1 MRYYY
6 LDTYAKSVMN
16 QKLEREIRA
25 KKIEILYQHGQT
37 AVIGMLLISVVA
49 AAFVY
54 YTVWPAGKSAE
65 LLLVWLIMFFLVS
78 TMRLYGITLFKNIED
93 AKSQIE
99 YWHAAYIAGIVI
111 SGCLWGL
118 FFLYL
123 IDFIDIEQQNFILFF
138 MIGMISAAVATYA
151 TSLIAFSVAALTVV
165 GPVIVYLLL
174 SDHTLSNYMGYML
187 IIYLVYLVIIA
198 RQLNKTLMTFIA
210 HEFNVTRLEQEK
222 RYAAM
227 INRELEEE
235 ILKRIHTEG
244 KLKEEKDKAE
254 ALADKLITISSK
266 DGLTGINNRRRFD
279 EYLVNEWNRLARTK
293 VPLSL
298 IICDVDSYKAYNDT
312 YGHLAGDDCLKSIA
326 HLLEHFARRAGDM
339 AARYGGEEFVILLPD
354 TVSAQAALIAEQI
367 RTGVEDMKVPHKS
380 SQVSEFVT
388 VSLGV
393 ATVIPNRDAKP
404 ETLINIADEALYK
417 AKNTGRN
424 KVVAVNH
431 TEL

>member
-1 MRYYY
+1 M
-6 LDTYAKSVMN
+6 D
-16 QKLEREIRA
+16 QKLEKEIKA

-37 AVIGMLLISVVA
+37 AVIGMMFISVIAVA
-49 AAFVY
+49 FTY
-54 YTVWPAGKSAE
+54 YSIWPADKSAE
-65 LLLVWLIMFFLVS
+65 ILLVWLIMFFLVS
-78 TMRLYGITLFKNIED
+78 TIRLYGITLYKNIDD
-93 AKSQIE
+93 AKSRID
-99 YWHAAYIAGIVI
+99 YWHYAFIAGIVL
-111 SGCLWGL
+111 SGGLWGL

-123 IDFIDIEQQNFILFF
+123 VDFISIEQQNYILFF
-138 MIGMISAAVATYA
+138 MIGLISAAVATYA
-151 TSLIAFSVAALTVV
+151 TSMIAITVAALTVV
-165 GPVIVYLLL
+165 GPVITYFLL
-174 SDHTLSNYMGYML
+174 SKHTLSNYMGYLL
-187 IIYLVYLVIIA
+187 IIYLVYIVIIA

-244 KLKEEKDKAE
+244 KLKEEKEKAE
-254 ALADKLITISSK
+254 ELADKLITISSK
-266 DGLTGINNRRRFD
+266 DGLTGINNRRRFN

-298 IICDVDSYKAYNDT
+298 IICDVDSYKAFNDT

-326 HLLEHFARRAGDM
+326 HLLEHYARRAGDM
-339 AARYGGEEFVILLPD
+339 AARYGGEEFVIILPD

-367 RTGVEDMKVPHKS
+367 RTGVEDLKIPHKS
-380 SQVSEFVT
+380 SKVCDFIT

-393 ATVIPNRDAKP
+393 ATVIPDRETIP
-404 ETLINIADEALYK
+404 ETLIHIADEALYK

-431 TEL
+431 TDL